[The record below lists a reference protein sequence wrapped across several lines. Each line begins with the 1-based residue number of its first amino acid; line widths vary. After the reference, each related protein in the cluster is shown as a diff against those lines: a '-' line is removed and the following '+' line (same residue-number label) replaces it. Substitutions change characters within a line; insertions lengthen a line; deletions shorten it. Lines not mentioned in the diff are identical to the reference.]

1 MEQLLKTN
9 TMKTK
14 LLFIGALLL
23 SLTPSFGQTIVAV
36 KTLPYYE
43 GFNYDVDSK
52 LLTEGAIAGQGGWQT
67 FAADAVAAVG
77 SNPVIVSDPG
87 WNMGGLPTPTF
98 NALNYWS
105 SGDDPVL
112 NFTPQGSTFVIY
124 SSFIFRVPTPV
135 APLVDSWTDT
145 VGEYI
150 YSFGKTST
158 TNGVNYTSNVYLKKT
173 AAAATT
179 FNIGIAETNTTAA
192 GRLIWATGSY
202 NYDTDIVI
210 VIKYQI
216 DAANPTGLSTLYI
229 NPVINS
235 TEPLVN
241 SASTTTDVYD
251 GTNGTSP
258 RTNLDKVRIM
268 KSAQAKTPYIILD
281 EIRVANTWHQVVGQS
296 PPLGLSNK
304 EISGLNIHPNPATN
318 GKLFISSNSSSEKQ
332 VAIFNVLGQKILEAK
347 TNNNAEINVSQLA
360 KGAYILNISED
371 GKSESKKLIIQ

>member
-1 MEQLLKTN
+1 
-9 TMKTK
+9 MKRK

-23 SLTPSFGQTIVAV
+23 SLTPSFGQTIVGV

-52 LLTEGAIAGQGGWQT
+52 LLTEGVIAGQGGWQT
-67 FAADAVAAVG
+67 FAADAAAAVG

-87 WNMGGLPTPTF
+87 WTMGGLPTPTY

-112 NFTPQGSTFVIY
+112 NFTPQGSAFVIY

-135 APLVDSWTDT
+135 TPLVDNWTDT

-150 YSFGKTST
+150 FSFGKTST

-173 AAAATT
+173 SAAATT

-192 GRLIWATGSY
+192 GMLVWSSGTF

-216 DAANPTGLSTLYI
+216 DATNPTGLSTLYI
-229 NPVINS
+229 NPVIAS
-235 TEPLVN
+235 TEPLVSN
-241 SASTTTDVYD
+241 ASTTTDL
-251 GTNGTSP
+251 TTSA
-258 RTNLDKVRIM
+258 RTNLDKIRIM

-281 EIRVANTWHQVVGQS
+281 EIRVANTWHQAVGQS
-296 PPLGLSNK
+296 APLGLANN
-304 EISGLNIHPNPATN
+304 EITSLNVYPNPVTN
-318 GKLFISSNSSSEKQ
+318 GKLYISSESSSEKQ
-332 VAIFNVLGQKILEAK
+332 VAIYSLLGQKVLETK
-347 TNNNAEINVSQLA
+347 TVNNAEINVSQLA
-360 KGAYILNISED
+360 KGAYILNVSED
-371 GKSESKKLIIQ
+371 GKSDSKKLMIQ